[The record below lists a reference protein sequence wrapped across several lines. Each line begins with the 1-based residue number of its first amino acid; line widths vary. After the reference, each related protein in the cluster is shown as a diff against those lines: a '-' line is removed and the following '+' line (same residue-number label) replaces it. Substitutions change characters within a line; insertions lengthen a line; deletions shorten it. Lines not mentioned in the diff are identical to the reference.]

1 MRLIRSGRL
10 LLASLALAGLASSGC
25 NDLPTILMVS
35 PSHGEFTT
43 AATVDV
49 IGMVLNLDPDDAAL
63 TVNGVSVAVTNS
75 GMFTTTVSVDPAI
88 IFNPIDLSLTD
99 TSNGFVVNDRVSVIY
114 GDSIADGDYSL
125 ESIALRINECRNSL

>member
-63 TVNGVSVAVTNS
+63 TVNGVSVAVTL
-75 GMFTTTVSVDPAI
+75 GV
-88 IFNPIDLSLTD
+88 
-99 TSNGFVVNDRVSVIY
+99 
-114 GDSIADGDYSL
+114 
-125 ESIALRINECRNSL
+125 